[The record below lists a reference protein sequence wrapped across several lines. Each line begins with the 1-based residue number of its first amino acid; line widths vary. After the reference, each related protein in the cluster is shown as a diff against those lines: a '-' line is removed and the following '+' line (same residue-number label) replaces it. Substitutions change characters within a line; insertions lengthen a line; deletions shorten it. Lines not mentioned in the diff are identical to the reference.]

1 MKTTVRIKRNGKP
14 FEILVDLD
22 SALDLKKGKINSIEI
37 EGDRIFKN
45 AKKGEV
51 SDQASLIEAFKTSNP
66 EEIAIIIIKKG
77 EILTNQEYRDEKKD
91 QKLKQV
97 IELISTNA
105 IDPKTGNP
113 LTNERIKSVLKEA
126 RINIKDGPVEDQ
138 LKDIVSKI
146 SAILPI
152 KIKSQ
157 KIKVNIPVMYT
168 GQAYGLIKR
177 YIEKENWL
185 SDGTLETLL
194 EIPSGIL
201 LDFYDKLNSVTHGSA
216 MTEEILEE

>member
-1 MKTTVRIKRNGKP
+1 MKTTVRIKKNGKP
-14 FEILVDLD
+14 FEVLVDLD

-45 AKKGEV
+45 VKKGEV
-51 SDQASLIEAFKTSNP
+51 SDKASLVEAFGTSNS
-66 EEIAIIIIKKG
+66 EEVAILIIKKG

-91 QKLKQV
+91 QKLKQL

-126 RINIKDGPVEDQ
+126 KVNIKDSPVEDQ
-138 LKDIVSKI
+138 LKEIVSKI
-146 SAILPI
+146 STILPI

-157 KIKVNIPVMYT
+157 KIKVNIPVTYT
-168 GQAYGLIKR
+168 GQAYGLIKK

-185 SDGTLETLL
+185 SDGTLEAIL
-194 EIPSGIL
+194 EIPSGVL

-216 MTEEILEE
+216 ITEEILED

>member
-1 MKTTVRIKRNGKP
+1 MRTTVRIKKNGKP
-14 FEILVDLD
+14 FEVLVDLD

-45 AKKGEV
+45 VKRGEV
-51 SDQASLIEAFKTSNP
+51 SDKSSLVEAFGTSDP
-66 EEIAIIIIKKG
+66 EEIAIVIIKKG

-113 LTNERIKSVLKEA
+113 LTSERIKSALREA
-126 RINIKDGPVEDQ
+126 KVNIKDSPVEDQ
-138 LKDIVSKI
+138 LKQIVSEI
-146 SAILPI
+146 SRILPI

-157 KIKVNIPVMYT
+157 KIKVSIPAMHT
-168 GQAYGLIKR
+168 GQAYGLVKK
-177 YIEKENWL
+177 YLEKENWL
-185 SDGTLETLL
+185 SDGNLEVIL
-194 EIPSGIL
+194 EIPSGVL

-216 MTEEILEE
+216 ITEDIVED